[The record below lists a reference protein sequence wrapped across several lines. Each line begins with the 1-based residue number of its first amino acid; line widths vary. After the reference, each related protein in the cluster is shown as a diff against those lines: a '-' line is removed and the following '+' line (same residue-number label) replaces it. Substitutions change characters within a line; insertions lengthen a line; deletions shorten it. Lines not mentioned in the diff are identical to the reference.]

1 MKLSVSKSA
10 RWTALLIVSITMMFG
25 YFFTDVMSPL
35 EPLLT
40 AAKGA
45 ENGLGLGWNSDEYG
59 FFSGAYG
66 YFNVFLLLLFFGGLI
81 LDKFGI
87 RFTGIL
93 STVLMFGGALLKWY
107 ALGHEFD
114 GMVAVPF
121 FGTYSTQVVIAALG
135 FAIYGVGCE
144 ICGITVSKVIVKWFT
159 GHELA
164 LAMGVQV
171 ATARLG
177 TAAALSASLPF
188 AKAMGGVSASVA
200 LGAVLLCAGVLV
212 YLVYCVMDKKEDASA
227 AAVATEPEEGFK
239 FSDLGGL
246 FKTTGFWYVAFLCL
260 MFYAGVFPFLKF
272 ATKLMIFKYGV
283 DANLAG
289 LIPAMLPFG
298 TIFLTP
304 LFGSIYDKY
313 GKGATLM
320 IIGSCLLTFVH
331 VMFALPINSW
341 VLAIVLMLILGIA
354 FGLVPS
360 AMWPSVPKII
370 PMKLLGTAYALI
382 FYIQNIGLALIPVW
396 IGKVNQANTGA
407 DGVID
412 YTQTMTIFAA
422 FGVIAI
428 IISFLLLFEDKRKG
442 YGLQKPN
449 VKTMNA
455 TPESLIKDYADPIE
469 QQEIDKFVCSEMGRQ
484 IHRYIK
490 GMIISFLLLFEDKR
504 KGYGLQKPNVKT
516 MNATPESL
524 IKDYADPIEQQEID
538 KFVCS
543 EMGRQIHRYIKGM
556 SGTKQAMLK
565 FEERLVSLSVPEKEK
580 AIAKYI
586 DLNRKALDGLDLK
599 MILVRS
605 VANYCDTFQY
615 MLDFVNDKR
624 KMVFYYQR
632 IKAKYIQY
640 HEVFEQDGK
649 FGMKDHQGNIMLSPS
664 YDFLRTCYIYNDDL
678 SIMPVIAEKNGKM
691 GLVMPDGND
700 TVVADFLY
708 DEICLRDEYPYFE
721 ASREGISGFIDKFG
735 NFVNS

>member
-1 MKLSVSKSA
+1 MSTTEKMQMKLSDSKSA

-449 VKTMNA
+449 VKYVKS
-455 TPESLIKDYADPIE
+455 ES
-469 QQEIDKFVCSEMGRQ
+469 
-484 IHRYIK
+484 
-490 GMIISFLLLFEDKR
+490 IIFKR
-504 KGYGLQKPNVKT
+504 KEIT

-565 FEERLVSLSVPEKEK
+565 FEERLASLSVPEKEK

-649 FGMKDHQGNIMLSPS
+649 FGMKDHQGNILLSPT

>member
-1 MKLSVSKSA
+1 MSTTEKIQMKLSDSASA
-10 RWTALLIVSITMMFG
+10 RWTALFIVSVTMMFG

-45 ENGLGLGWNSDEYG
+45 ENGLGLGWSSDEYG

-93 STVLMFGGALLKWY
+93 STVLMFGGALVKWY
-107 ALGHEFD
+107 A
-114 GMVAVPF
+114 
-121 FGTYSTQVVIAALG
+121 I
-135 FAIYGVGCE
+135 
-144 ICGITVSKVIVKWFT
+144 

-177 TAAALSASLPF
+177 TAAALGFSLPF
-188 AKAMGGVSASVA
+188 AKAMGGVSASIA
-200 LGAVLLCAGVLV
+200 LGAALLCAGVLV

-304 LFGSIYDKY
+304 FFGSIYDKY

-320 IIGSCLLTFVH
+320 IIGSCLLTLVH
-331 VMFALPINSW
+331 VVFALPLNSW
-341 VLAIVLMLILGIA
+341 VLAIVMMLILGVA

-412 YTQTMTIFAA
+412 YTETMTIFAA

-428 IISFLLLFEDKRKG
+428 VISFLLLLEDKRMG
-442 YGLQKPN
+442 YGLQQPN
-449 VKTMNA
+449 VK
-455 TPESLIKDYADPIE
+455 K
-469 QQEIDKFVCSEMGRQ
+469 
-484 IHRYIK
+484 
-490 GMIISFLLLFEDKR
+490 
-504 KGYGLQKPNVKT
+504 
-516 MNATPESL
+516 
-524 IKDYADPIEQQEID
+524 
-538 KFVCS
+538 
-543 EMGRQIHRYIKGM
+543 
-556 SGTKQAMLK
+556 
-565 FEERLVSLSVPEKEK
+565 
-580 AIAKYI
+580 
-586 DLNRKALDGLDLK
+586 
-599 MILVRS
+599 
-605 VANYCDTFQY
+605 
-615 MLDFVNDKR
+615 
-624 KMVFYYQR
+624 
-632 IKAKYIQY
+632 
-640 HEVFEQDGK
+640 
-649 FGMKDHQGNIMLSPS
+649 
-664 YDFLRTCYIYNDDL
+664 
-678 SIMPVIAEKNGKM
+678 
-691 GLVMPDGND
+691 
-700 TVVADFLY
+700 
-708 DEICLRDEYPYFE
+708 
-721 ASREGISGFIDKFG
+721 
-735 NFVNS
+735 